1 MFPGLKMII
10 KMLLAVTAV
19 LFSTIA
25 FAADGHGAAEM
36 QMMTEPLEFTKA
48 MAVSAIVLA
57 VTFIGIFT
65 ETIHGMERSKF
76 AAAGAI
82 VMIILGQVYGFY
94 TPELAIGAVD
104 WNVVF
109 LLGCMMTV
117 VAIMIPTGGFNWMA
131 YKMAAMSKGRL
142 YLMLVMLGTAVTVM
156 SLLLDNVTTVVIF
169 GPLIILIARA
179 QKVTPIPYLLA
190 AALLSDTGGVA
201 TLVGD
206 PPNLMIGS
214 AAGINFN
221 TFIIHMGPPVIVAW
235 FVCLIALKFLFRKE
249 LSVTPEY
256 SFSDEVPIKN
266 KRLWYASLTILAAM
280 VVLFTIHGRLGWE
293 PWFVSAMGMTALV
306 FMSRHVIMDKTFEH
320 VEIALLVFFISLFMV
335 IGGVEHSQF
344 LMYLGQ
350 FITPFVQDDLM
361 IAAIALMWV
370 GAILSAMIDNIPFT
384 AAMIPIILSL
394 DAQGINVSPLWW
406 ALAMGVGMGGNG
418 THIGS
423 TANVFIV
430 TISERLAR
438 EENDKSL
445 AITPMVWFKKGTPIM
460 LLTLMTCTL
469 IMVFFFD
476 WFTSPVN

>member
-1 MFPGLKMII
+1 MILKMIL
-10 KMLLAVTAV
+10 MLMGV
-19 LFSTIA
+19 LFPAII
-25 FAADGHGAAEM
+25 FAAGGHGGEELEVLA
-36 QMMTEPLEFTKA
+36 EPLVFSKA

-57 VTFIGIFT
+57 ITFVGIFT
-65 ETIHGMERSKF
+65 ETVHGMERSKF
-76 AAAGAI
+76 AALGAI
-82 VMIILGQVYGFY
+82 SMIILGQIYGFY
-94 TPELAIGAVD
+94 TPELAIEAVD

-131 YKMAAMSKGRL
+131 YKLAALSKGRL
-142 YLMLVMLGTAVTVM
+142 YLMLVMLGTAVTVL

-179 QKVTPIPYLLA
+179 QKITPIPYLLA

-214 AAGINFN
+214 AAHIDFN
-221 TFIIHMGPPVIVAW
+221 TFFVHMGFPVIVAW
-235 FVCLIALKFLFRKE
+235 FVCLIGLKFLFKKE
-249 LSVTPEY
+249 LSVTPEH
-256 SFSDEVPIKN
+256 SFSEDIPIKD
-266 KRLWYASLTILAAM
+266 KRLWKASLLILGAM
-280 VVLFTIHGRLGWE
+280 VVLFMIHSRLGWE

-306 FMSRHVIMDKTFEH
+306 FVSRNVVMDKTFEH

-335 IGGVEHSQF
+335 IGGVENSQF

-350 FITPFVQDDLM
+350 FITPFVQHDLLT
-361 IAAIALMWV
+361 AAVVLMWV

-430 TISERLAR
+430 TISERLAK
-438 EENDKSL
+438 EENDESL
-445 AITPMVWFKKGTPIM
+445 AITPLVWFKKGTPIM
-460 LLTLMTCTL
+460 LMTLVSCTIIL
-469 IMVFFFD
+469 VLFFP
-476 WFTSPVN
+476 WFTSPLH

>member
-1 MFPGLKMII
+1 MII
-10 KMLLAVTAV
+10 KILLAVTAV
-19 LFSTIA
+19 LFPAIA
-25 FAADGHGAAEM
+25 FAAAGHGGGEIDVL
-36 QMMTEPLEFTKA
+36 TEPLVFTKA

-57 VTFIGIFT
+57 ITFIGIFT
-65 ETIHGMERSKF
+65 ETLHGMERSKF
-76 AAAGAI
+76 AAAGA
-82 VMIILGQVYGFY
+82 VTMIIAGQVYGFY
-94 TPELAIGAVD
+94 SPDLAIEAVD

-131 YKMAAMSKGRL
+131 YKLAAMSKGRL
-142 YLMLVMLGTAVTVM
+142 YFMLVLLGTAVTVL

-179 QKVTPIPYLLA
+179 QKITPIPYLLA

-221 TFIIHMGPPVIVAW
+221 TFFIHMGPPVIVAW
-235 FVCLIALKFLFRKE
+235 FVCLIALKFLFKKE
-249 LSVTPEY
+249 LSVTPEFT
-256 SFSDEVPIKN
+256 FSDEVPIKN
-266 KRLWYASLTILAAM
+266 KKLWNASLLILAAM
-280 VVLFTIHGRLGWE
+280 VVLFIFHSRLGWE

-306 FMSRHVIMDKTFEH
+306 FASRHVIMDQTFEH

-335 IGGVEHSQF
+335 IGGVENSKF

-350 FITPFVQDDLM
+350 FITPFVQEDLM
-361 IAAIALMWV
+361 IASVVLMWV

-384 AAMIPIILSL
+384 AAMIPIILSM

-438 EENDKSL
+438 EENDPSL
-445 AITPMVWFKKGTPIM
+445 AITPWVWFKKGTPVM
-460 LLTLMTCTL
+460 LLTLLSCTI
-469 IMVFFFD
+469 IMVVFFD